1 MRTLNKRE
9 EQMFL
14 IGWVADWPDALN
26 FLQLFVS
33 RNASPGPNRVNYA
46 NPAYDALFDEA
57 AATAD
62 PARRRELVGAMQ
74 DIVREE
80 CPWACLYYRR
90 EFVLVGPSILGFRL
104 HDFPLGAEKHW
115 RKAQ

>member
-1 MRTLNKRE
+1 M
-9 EQMFL
+9 
-14 IGWVADWPDALN
+14 
-26 FLQLFVS
+26 
-33 RNASPGPNRVNYA
+33 NYA